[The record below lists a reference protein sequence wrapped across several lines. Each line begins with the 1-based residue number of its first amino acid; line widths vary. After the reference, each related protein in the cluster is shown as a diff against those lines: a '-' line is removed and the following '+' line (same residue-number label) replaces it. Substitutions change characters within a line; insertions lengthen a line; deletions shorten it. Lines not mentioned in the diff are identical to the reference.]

1 MQKNCVSIEYQLSSL
16 SIKGLTNCSIIQAE
30 HNTNAAPILCLHGW
44 LDNSASFLPIMP
56 YLDGVVAVDWP
67 GHGLS
72 SHRSAGAHYH
82 FIDYVYDL
90 LELFESN
97 QWPALNIVAHSM
109 GGMVATMFASAFP
122 EKVKTLTLIDSLGFI
137 TDSIENTSIN
147 LRKGLLSRLALAK
160 KNQHQ
165 KVLNKTKMHANID
178 AAIKARLQVSDLH
191 YGDAKLLV
199 ERGMQAVDDGFV
211 WRSDPRLMTK
221 SPVRLSPTQA
231 QQLIQAINI
240 PVQLIYGDKGMD
252 LVKVGLES
260 YHASFNHFKSTMLAG
275 GHHVHMEQ
283 AKATA
288 ALINYFINDNS

>member
-1 MQKNCVSIEYQLSSL
+1 MANQLTIHEVEFSLSSL
-16 SIKGLTNCSIIQAE
+16 TLKGIS
-30 HNTNAAPILCLHGW
+30 NTDSAIPNVLALHGW

-56 YLDGVVAVDWP
+56 YLDDMVAIDWP

-90 LELFESN
+90 LELFETN

-109 GGMVATMFASAFP
+109 GGMVASMFASAFP
-122 EKVKTLTLIDSLGFI
+122 EKVKSLTLIDSIGFI
-137 TDSIENTSIN
+137 TDKTKNTTAN
-147 LRKGLLSRLALAK
+147 LRKGLLSRLALTKKAK
-160 KNQHQ
+160 YQQ
-165 KVLNKTKMHANID
+165 ALNKIKVHANID

-199 ERGMQAVDDGFV
+199 ERGMLAVKQGFV
-211 WRSDPRLMTK
+211 WSSDPRLMTK
-221 SPVRLSPTQA
+221 SAQRLSLAQA
-231 QQLIQAINI
+231 QQLIQAINT
-240 PVQLIYGDKGMD
+240 PVQLIYGDTGMD
-252 LVKVGLES
+252 LVKVGIEH
-260 YHASFNHFKSTMLAG
+260 YQTCFNHFKSTMLAG

-288 ALINYFINDNS
+288 ALVSYFITEL

>member
-1 MQKNCVSIEYQLSSL
+1 MQKNCTSVEYQLSSL
-16 SIKGLTNCSIIQAE
+16 AIKGLTNSSLIKTERNI
-30 HNTNAAPILCLHGW
+30 NISPILCLHGW
-44 LDNSASFLPIMP
+44 LDNSASFLPIMS
-56 YLDGVVAVDWP
+56 YLNEVVAIDWP

-137 TDSIENTSIN
+137 TDNTENTSIN

-160 KNQHQ
+160 KTQHNQ
-165 KVLNKTKMHANID
+165 VLNKTKMHANID
-178 AAIKARLQVSDLH
+178 AAIKARIQVSDLH
-191 YGDAKLLV
+191 YRDAKLLV

-211 WRSDPRLMTK
+211 WCSDPRLMTK

-252 LVKVGLES
+252 LVKVALES

-275 GHHVHMEQ
+275 GHHVHMEK